1 MCVCVCVRVYVTNW
15 CTGYLHT
22 MQVCYVHRCVHSRTC
37 NQTAGM
43 CMQQT
48 PTRSLV
54 FTVCV
59 HLKFH
64 DQYIITFTR
73 LLSGPR
79 DQVGRRGV
87 CVCGEVWGV
96 GCNCTQTTL
105 YGYGPG
111 GVWLNSPLR
120 GWSIADGGRET
131 TVMHAC
137 TFELA

>member
-1 MCVCVCVRVYVTNW
+1 
-15 CTGYLHT
+15 
-22 MQVCYVHRCVHSRTC
+22 
-37 NQTAGM
+37 
-43 CMQQT
+43 MQQT

-87 CVCGEVWGV
+87 CVGGCGVWDATAPKPPSTATG
-96 GCNCTQTTL
+96 L
-105 YGYGPG
+105 G